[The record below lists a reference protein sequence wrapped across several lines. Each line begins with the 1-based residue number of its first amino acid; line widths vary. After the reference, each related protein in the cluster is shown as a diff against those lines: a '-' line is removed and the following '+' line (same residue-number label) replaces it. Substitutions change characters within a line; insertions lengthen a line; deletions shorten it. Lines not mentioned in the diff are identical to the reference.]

1 MKSVHDMLKY
11 NRGWAADMKAR
22 DPEYFARHADGQ
34 KPSVLLIGCSDSRVP
49 ITNITGVDP
58 GEMFVYRNIAN
69 QMHGADLGAQA
80 VLAYA
85 VDGLGVQN
93 ILVTGHTG
101 CGGVAAA
108 VADPHHGIVD
118 HWLASVRLL
127 YMRYRPQL
135 DALPDDA
142 ARIARLVELNVVLQV
157 YQLSLNPTVRDAWKD
172 GRELALHGVVY
183 NIETGLL
190 QSVLMDVDGLDSA
203 QQKLA
208 AFRPD

>member
-1 MKSVHDMLKY
+1 
-11 NRGWAADMKAR
+11 
-22 DPEYFARHADGQ
+22 
-34 KPSVLLIGCSDSRVP
+34 
-49 ITNITGVDP
+49 
-58 GEMFVYRNIAN
+58 
-69 QMHGADLGAQA
+69 
-80 VLAYA
+80 
-85 VDGLGVQN
+85 
-93 ILVTGHTG
+93 
-101 CGGVAAA
+101 
-108 VADPHHGIVD
+108 
-118 HWLASVRLL
+118 
-127 YMRYRPQL
+127 MRYRPQL